1 MRNWMTGAVIA
12 TVAFTGSMVA
22 AAAVPATAEN
32 SSAVRQ
38 TAPENAPRA
47 YEDITA
53 ALTAADL
60 DQIVTDARLSEASG
74 DASPTDLTVLLLDA
88 ILADNAQ
95 AVRHYAEAG
104 EGRAPNLFSP
114 FDTLGQGRFE
124 LAITELQ
131 DIAGGLPAPLP
142 DFGMALML
150 EAADRP
156 EDAAVIYRVIEQGL
170 ITEPLEGEPRDA
182 EELMRILGEA
192 RTATILFR
200 AGQLQHRL
208 GAYDEARRLYALVRE
223 FTPQSVRLAREDE
236 AAARRRPPT
245 RPALTADTA
254 LAQWLFVLADFANNT
269 EGLARIFA
277 SDVPLETLASPTAAL
292 YFQFGVLLDPLAEEY
307 LITAAGQLLDVRGF
321 DGADRILSRIGDR
334 SPFLSEAALSR
345 AAIAME
351 LRDTAAARRHAQT
364 AARAGGDR
372 WAVLVGAADVLMKI
386 GEDREAQ
393 RTLDRA
399 LTLAETTEDRARVL
413 SLRALAWRHLGDLD
427 RAVADAREAMS
438 IERNDDTRLA
448 AIAVMM
454 EHPTAWSEAVAEARS
469 MLAANPDSVL
479 RLNALGYT
487 LIQRPEGL
495 DEGFRLL
502 WRGYALND
510 RNDALVDSLGWAY
523 YLYGQFDEALV
534 LIARANEL
542 TGDNPNAEILDHLG
556 DVRWRL
562 NDQDGAREAWRQALE
577 AWPDAPRRRS
587 LEQKLAQGLTTPAPE
602 TREPPAVTLPERGG
616 RPQEET

>member
-1 MRNWMTGAVIA
+1 MMRNWMAAAVIA
-12 TVAFTGSMVA
+12 TA
-22 AAAVPATAEN
+22 ALGATTVQAAAEN
-32 SSAVRQ
+32 SAAVRQ
-38 TAPENAPRA
+38 TAPSNTPRTYA
-47 YEDITA
+47 DLTA

-74 DASPTDLTVLLLDA
+74 EASPTDLTVLLLDA
-88 ILADNAQ
+88 MLANNAQ

-114 FDTLGQGRFE
+114 FDTLAQGRFE
-124 LAITELQ
+124 QALTELQ
-131 DIAGGLPAPLP
+131 DIAGGLPEPLS
-142 DFGMALML
+142 DYGMALML
-150 EAADRP
+150 EAAGRQ
-156 EDAAVIYRVIEQGL
+156 EDAAVVYGIIEQGL
-170 ITEPLEGEPRDA
+170 ITEPLESEPRDA
-182 EELMRILGEA
+182 DELLRLLGET

-200 AGQLQHRL
+200 AGQVQHRL
-208 GAYDEARRLYALVRE
+208 GAFNEARRLYALVRE
-223 FTPQSVRLAREDE
+223 FTPQSAQLSREDE

-245 RPALTADTA
+245 RAALNAGTA

-269 EGLARIFA
+269 EGLARVFA

-292 YFQFGVLLDPLAEEY
+292 YFQFGVLLDPGAEEY
-307 LITAAGQLLDVRGF
+307 LITVASQLVDVRGF
-321 DGADRILSRIGDR
+321 EAADRILARIGDR
-334 SPFLSEAALSR
+334 SPFLAEAALSR
-345 AAIAME
+345 AGIALE
-351 LRDTAAARRHAQT
+351 RRDDAAARRHAQT

-372 WAVLVGAADVLMKI
+372 WAILASAADVLMKV
-386 GEDREAQ
+386 GADREAQ

-399 LTLAETTEDRARVL
+399 LALSETTEDRARVL

-427 RAVADAREAMS
+427 RAVVDARAAMT

-454 EHPTAWSEAVAEARS
+454 EHPTAWGEAVAEARS

-534 LIARANEL
+534 LIERANEL

-562 NDQDGAREAWRQALE
+562 NDQEGARDAWRQALA

-587 LEQKLAQGLTTPAPE
+587 LERKLSEGLTTPAPE
-602 TREPPAVTLPERGG
+602 MRDPPAVTLPDRGG

>member
-1 MRNWMTGAVIA
+1 MLRNWMAAAVIA
-12 TVAFTGSMVA
+12 TAALT
-22 AAAVPATAEN
+22 AAAVPAAAEN
-32 SSAVRQ
+32 SSAVRE
-38 TAPENAPRA
+38 TAPSSAPRTYA
-47 YEDITA
+47 DLAA

-74 DASPTDLTVLLLDA
+74 EASPTDLTVLLLDA
-88 ILADNAQ
+88 MLANNAQ

-114 FDTLGQGRFE
+114 FDTLAQGRFE
-124 LAITELQ
+124 QALTELQ

-142 DFGMALML
+142 DYGMALML
-150 EAADRP
+150 EAGGRLD
-156 EDAAVIYRVIEQGL
+156 DAAVIYGVIEQGL
-170 ITEPLEGEPRDA
+170 TLQPLDSEPRDA
-182 EELMRILGEA
+182 DELLRLLGEA

-200 AGQLQHRL
+200 AGQVQHRL

-223 FTPQSVRLAREDE
+223 FTPQSARLAREDA

-245 RPALTADTA
+245 RPALDADTA

-269 EGLARIFA
+269 EGLARVFA
-277 SDVPLETLASPTAAL
+277 ADVPLETLASPTAAL
-292 YFQFGVLLDPLAEEY
+292 YFQFGVLLDPGAEEY
-307 LITAAGQLLDVRGF
+307 LITAATQLVDVRGF
-321 DGADRILSRIGDR
+321 DGADRILARIGDR
-334 SPFLSEAALSR
+334 SPFLAEAALSR
-345 AAIAME
+345 AAIALE
-351 LRDTAAARRHAQT
+351 QRDEAAARRHAQT

-372 WAVLVGAADVLMKI
+372 WAILASAADVLMKV
-386 GEDREAQ
+386 GADREAQ

-399 LTLAETTEDRARVL
+399 LTLTETTEDRAMVL

-427 RAVADAREAMS
+427 RAVVDAREAMT

-454 EHPTAWSEAVAEARS
+454 EHPTAWADAVTEARS
-469 MLAANPDSVL
+469 LLAANPDSVL

-534 LIARANEL
+534 LIERANEL
-542 TGDNPNAEILDHLG
+542 TGDDPNAEILDHLG

-562 NDQDGAREAWRQALE
+562 NNQEGAREAWRQALE

-587 LEQKLAQGLTTPAPE
+587 LERKLAEGLTTPAPE